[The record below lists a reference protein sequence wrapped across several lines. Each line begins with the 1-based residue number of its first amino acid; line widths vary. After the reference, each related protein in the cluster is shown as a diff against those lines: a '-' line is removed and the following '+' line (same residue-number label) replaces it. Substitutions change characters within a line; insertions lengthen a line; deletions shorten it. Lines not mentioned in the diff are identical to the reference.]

1 MQILRKLTRS
11 GQLASFGFF
20 ILIHSGMVSANL
32 LCNFSCSGQND
43 AIQLVTP
50 QEMALEAKLPELPAA
65 KSISIPAAN
74 APIIQLLAPNLMES
88 VATPFPI
95 QLRFQAAGDAR
106 IVPETFKVLWGRLGI
121 DITKRV
127 LEKSP
132 VSESGLRLSNAKVPS
147 GTHRL
152 KISIADDKN
161 RIGELAVT
169 LEVKE

>member
-1 MQILRKLTRS
+1 MQILRKLTRP
-11 GQLASFGFF
+11 GLLAGFGFF
-20 ILIHSGMVSANL
+20 MLIHPCTVSANL

-43 AIQLVTP
+43 EIQLVTL
-50 QEMALEAKLPELPAA
+50 QEMALEAKLPEQPAA
-65 KSISIPAAN
+65 KSIPAAN
-74 APIIQLLAPNLMES
+74 APIIQLLAPNLTAA

-95 QLRFQAAGDAR
+95 QLRFQAAGDAH

-132 VSESGLRLSNAKVPS
+132 VSESGLQLSNAKVPS

-152 KISIADDKN
+152 TISIADDKN